1 MPEPI
6 PPDLASRSFRSR
18 LRGWDPDDVQA
29 HLAEVDRR
37 ITELTAERERLAAQ
51 VAELGAKDLKQ
62 EFETVGREV
71 AAVLEAAREAAESMR
86 ARAGADASR
95 WRSEAV
101 AEAEAE
107 RRRARTDSE
116 NLRGDAWTTAEELLR
131 QSQTEAQRILVE
143 AEKEAMRQVGQAEL
157 ETHRAQAQA
166 RRESEEIVRSARMEA
181 EKLLLDA
188 QSRHDQ
194 LLEAAHRQ
202 AEAAQERARALEGRR
217 QELGRELE
225 SLREALTR
233 AETELDEKREAMNL
247 SPPTP
252 ADAEPAPPEWPGG
265 DTVRVVRPAG
275 GGVAG
280 ELGSVRRLDG
290 ERDVPQPLPEIK
302 VIPAAELAKRAGAGT
317 AGPKEPKEAKDP
329 KDSPLPPP
337 APAETAEVQQEVGA
351 VEPEPGADTGTE
363 SEALVEP
370 GPDPAVPESAAQEP
384 EPAIEAP
391 PEPDAVDLPEPPPAT
406 PEPVHGDVLTEDV
419 LGIFDRLRHFDLP
432 ATEPPSVPSPA
443 AGESE
448 QAPAPRRRKQSA
460 PDLLAVREQRL
471 LPITNRSLRNLKR
484 QLTDEA
490 NVALDE
496 IRSAEGE
503 WLPDEAG
510 LAERLRA
517 DLVVLAAESFGAGH
531 GAAEE
536 LIGERVPRP
545 STPKMDADAM
555 FAGHLVRELK
565 ETLEEGKAA
574 GHGPHQL
581 GTVVSRLFRAWRTDE
596 AERRV
601 RSMALSA
608 FHRGLGVTLTEAG
621 RPMTLIVAGKGCATC
636 RAAAEEETSL
646 DHLPPFHG
654 GCECMVVA
662 GTV

>member
-6 PPDLASRSFRSR
+6 PADLASRSFRSR
-18 LRGWDPDDVQA
+18 LRGWDPDEVQGY
-29 HLAEVDRR
+29 LAELDRR
-37 ITELTAERERLAAQ
+37 LTELTAERDRLAAQ

-181 EKLLLDA
+181 EKLVLEA

-217 QELGRELE
+217 QELGKELE

-233 AETELDEKREAMNL
+233 AETELDEKREALSL

-252 ADAEPAPPEWPGG
+252 DDAQPSSPEWPGG

-290 ERDVPQPLPEIK
+290 DRVVPQPLPEIK
-302 VIPAAELAKRAGAGT
+302 VIPATELAKRAGAGPG
-317 AGPKEPKEAKDP
+317 GPKDA
-329 KDSPLPPP
+329 LVPPP
-337 APAETAEVQQEVGA
+337 APVKTAEVPPA
-351 VEPEPGADTGTE
+351 VAAATAEPEAEPTVE
-363 SEALVEP
+363 SEAVVEP
-370 GPDPAVPESAAQEP
+370 GSNTAVPEPAGEEP
-384 EPAIEAP
+384 EPAAEAAP
-391 PEPDAVDLPEPPPAT
+391 GSATDAVDVQEPPPAT
-406 PEPVHGDVLTEDV
+406 PQPVHGDVLTEDV
-419 LGIFDRLRHFDLP
+419 LGIFDRLRHFDQP
-432 ATEPPSVPSPA
+432 TTEPPSAPSRD
-443 AGESE
+443 AGEPE
-448 QAPAPRRRKQSA
+448 PAPAPRRRMESA
-460 PDLLAVREQRL
+460 PDLLALREQRL

-496 IRSAEGE
+496 IRSAEGD
-503 WLPDEAG
+503 WQPDETG

-531 GAAEE
+531 GTAEE

-545 STPKMDADAM
+545 ATPKIDPDAV

-601 RSMALSA
+601 RSLALSA
-608 FHRGLGVTLTEAG
+608 FHQGLGVTLTQAG

-636 RAAAEEETSL
+636 RAAAEEDTSL

-654 GCECMVVA
+654 GCECMVAA
-662 GTV
+662 GSV

>member
-6 PPDLASRSFRSR
+6 PADLASRSFRSR
-18 LRGWDPDDVQA
+18 LRGWDPDEVQA
-29 HLAEVDRR
+29 YLAEVDRNVR
-37 ITELTAERERLAAQ
+37 ELTVERDRLAAR

-71 AAVLEAAREAAESMR
+71 ASVLEAAREAAESMR

-101 AEAEAE
+101 AEAEGE
-107 RRRARTDSE
+107 RRRARTDAE
-116 NLRGDAWTTAEELLR
+116 TLRGDAWTTAEELLR
-131 QSQTEAQRILVE
+131 QSQAEAQRILVE

-194 LLEAAHRQ
+194 LLEASHRQ

-217 QELGRELE
+217 QELGKELE

-233 AETELDEKREAMNL
+233 AETELDEKREAMSL

-252 ADAEPAPPEWPGG
+252 DDAEPAPPEWPGG

-290 ERDVPQPLPEIK
+290 DRDVPQPLPEIK
-302 VIPAAELAKRAGAGT
+302 VIPAAELAKRAGAGP
-317 AGPKEPKEAKDP
+317 AGPKDP
-329 KDSPLPPP
+329 KDSPIPPP
-337 APAETAEVQQEVGA
+337 AAVETAEVPPEVAGA
-351 VEPEPGADTGTE
+351 
-363 SEALVEP
+363 
-370 GPDPAVPESAAQEP
+370 EP
-384 EPAIEAP
+384 EPAAEPTTESQAVAEPAP
-391 PEPDAVDLPEPPPAT
+391 ETAVPEPAGEEPEPSSGTETGTATDETDVPEPPPAP
-406 PEPVHGDVLTEDV
+406 PEPVHGDILTEDV
-419 LGIFDRLRHFDLP
+419 IGIFDRLRHSDQPTAEPSP
-432 ATEPPSVPSPA
+432 APSPQAVESEPPS
-443 AGESE
+443 
-448 QAPAPRRRKQSA
+448 APRKRRQPA
-460 PDLLAVREQRL
+460 TDLLAIREQRL

-496 IRSAEGE
+496 IRSAEGD
-503 WLPDEAG
+503 WQPDETG

-531 GAAEE
+531 GTAEE

-545 STPKMDADAM
+545 STPKMDPDAV

-601 RSMALSA
+601 RSLALSA
-608 FHRGLGVTLTEAG
+608 FHQGLGVTLTQAG
-621 RPMTLIVAGKGCATC
+621 RPMALVVAGKGCATC

-654 GCECMVVA
+654 GCECMVAA
-662 GTV
+662 GSV

>member
-6 PPDLASRSFRSR
+6 PADLASRSFRSR
-18 LRGWDPDDVQA
+18 LRGWDPDEVQA
-29 HLAEVDRR
+29 YLAEVDRKVR
-37 ITELTAERERLAAQ
+37 DLMAERDRLAVQ
-51 VAELGAKDLKQ
+51 VAEVGAKDLKH

-107 RRRARTDSE
+107 RRRARTDAE
-116 NLRGDAWTTAEELLR
+116 TLRGDAWTTAEELLR
-131 QSQTEAQRILVE
+131 QSQAEAQRILVE

-166 RRESEEIVRSARMEA
+166 RRESEEVVRSARMEA

-217 QELGRELE
+217 QELGKELE

-233 AETELDEKREAMNL
+233 AETELDEKREAMSL

-252 ADAEPAPPEWPGG
+252 DDAEPAPPEWPGG
-265 DTVRVVRPAG
+265 DTVRVVRPVG

-290 ERDVPQPLPEIK
+290 DREVPQPLPEIK
-302 VIPAAELAKRAGAGT
+302 VIPAAELAKRAS
-317 AGPKEPKEAKDP
+317 AGPVGSKEAP
-329 KDSPLPPP
+329 VLPP
-337 APAETAEVQQEVGA
+337 APAETAEVPPEV
-351 VEPEPGADTGTE
+351 V
-363 SEALVEP
+363 
-370 GPDPAVPESAAQEP
+370 AAEP
-384 EPAIEAP
+384 EPAAEPTIESQPVAEP
-391 PEPDAVDLPEPPPAT
+391 GLDTAVLEPAGEEPEPPSETAIGSASDETEVPEPPPAT
-406 PEPVHGDVLTEDV
+406 PEPVQGDLLTEDV
-419 LGIFDRLRHFDLP
+419 VGIFDRLRHSDQPMAEPSSAPSPDAVEPEPPPPPRKRRQP
-432 ATEPPSVPSPA
+432 AT
-443 AGESE
+443 
-448 QAPAPRRRKQSA
+448 
-460 PDLLAVREQRL
+460 DLLAIREQRL

-496 IRSAEGE
+496 IRSAEGD
-503 WLPDEAG
+503 WQPDETG

-531 GAAEE
+531 GTAEE

-545 STPKMDADAM
+545 STPKMDPDAV

-601 RSMALSA
+601 RSLALSA
-608 FHRGLGVTLTEAG
+608 FHQGLGVTLTQAG
-621 RPMTLIVAGKGCATC
+621 RPMALVVAGKGCATC

-654 GCECMVVA
+654 GCECMVAA
-662 GTV
+662 GSV